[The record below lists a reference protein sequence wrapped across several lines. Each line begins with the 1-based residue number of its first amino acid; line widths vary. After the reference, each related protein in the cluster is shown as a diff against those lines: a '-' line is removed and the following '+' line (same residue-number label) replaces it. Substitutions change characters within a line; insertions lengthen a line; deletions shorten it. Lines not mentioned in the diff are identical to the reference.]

1 MEPFSPASVRRRL
14 VLEAS
19 TPANKLGF
27 SSGRWNAQTK
37 SPLSLQLAG
46 VAGATGPCFEDRA
59 SRFSDYT
66 LVIEVRGVKRRG
78 NILNWAGFA
87 VILIAFVS
95 YIPFFALFPS
105 TRDVPWANYLLFLI
119 GGALIAAG
127 VGRAFRHPEHNRG
140 KISGSILAALSA
152 LLFVFFVVG
161 VTYYSKQIPSAET
174 ALGVS
179 MKAPPFVLA
188 NTAGTEISSADLL
201 RDHRG
206 LVLVFYR
213 GYW

>member
-1 MEPFSPASVRRRL
+1 
-14 VLEAS
+14 
-19 TPANKLGF
+19 
-27 SSGRWNAQTK
+27 
-37 SPLSLQLAG
+37 
-46 VAGATGPCFEDRA
+46 
-59 SRFSDYT
+59 
-66 LVIEVRGVKRRG
+66 VKRRR

-87 VILIAFVS
+87 VILVALVS
-95 YIPFFALFPS
+95 YIPFFALFPV

-119 GGALIAAG
+119 GGALIAVG
-127 VGRAFRHPEHNRG
+127 VRRAFRDPEHNSG

-152 LLFVFFVVG
+152 LLFAFFVAS

-179 MKAPPFVLA
+179 RKAPPFVLA
-188 NTAGTEISSADLL
+188 DTAGNEISSADLL